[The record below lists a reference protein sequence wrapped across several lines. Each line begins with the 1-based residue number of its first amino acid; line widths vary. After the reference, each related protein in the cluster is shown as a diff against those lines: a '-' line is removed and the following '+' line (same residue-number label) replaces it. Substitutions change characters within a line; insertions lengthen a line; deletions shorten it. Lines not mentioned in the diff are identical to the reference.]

1 MKIYNRVRA
10 SKCGIFLEGRH
21 KYSCH
26 IWTFNRLLPHSLH
39 SPQRKSPRAGLW
51 KLLRLVNSAGDKR
64 RRFSATGLRVIQ
76 HLTATMYNVSPPRI
90 NHPSRQLSS
99 CGRMCAFVAIMR
111 FNAFRL
117 VLLLCGRRVWRV
129 TCFLHQQLSRGC
141 MSEGFCKKP
150 FVCRRVRDQTV
161 TRTSLKMF
169 GFAFHQKENRDS
181 SPAPRLWFISH
192 HPQPISSFLTHHL
205 HLCFSPCWFKSK
217 LHSLNLCHDVR
228 RGCWASFCCLLA
240 RLWFCFPFQHQTRRI
255 SSIQRSKAA
264 GIALQPTNTPRQELE
279 SASGVNLQLA
289 VTSCFQEN
297 SVNLRFQ
304 AEQLEDSNMIPF
316 DQSPR
321 WFVPWSVTHCDPA
334 AHRGYIAQPRA
345 LKGRRGW
352 DRNTIL
358 LQVTLILKFKL

>member
-1 MKIYNRVRA
+1 MRLGWCYCCVEEEYGEWRVFCTSSYHVAACLRA
-10 SKCGIFLEGRH
+10 SIRNPL
-21 KYSCH
+21 
-26 IWTFNRLLPHSLH
+26 
-39 SPQRKSPRAGLW
+39 
-51 KLLRLVNSAGDKR
+51 
-64 RRFSATGLRVIQ
+64 
-76 HLTATMYNVSPPRI
+76 
-90 NHPSRQLSS
+90 
-99 CGRMCAFVAIMR
+99 CADE
-111 FNAFRL
+111 
-117 VLLLCGRRVWRV
+117 
-129 TCFLHQQLSRGC
+129 
-141 MSEGFCKKP
+141 SEIRP
-150 FVCRRVRDQTV
+150 WP
-161 TRTSLKMF
+161 

-240 RLWFCFPFQHQTRRI
+240 RLWFCFPFQHQTCRI

-304 AEQLEDSNMIPF
+304 AEQLEDPNMIPF

-334 AHRGYIAQPRA
+334 AHRGYIAQTRA

>member
-1 MKIYNRVRA
+1 MESSLKGDTNTVVTSGLLTGFFHIRCTAPRGKALARA
-10 SKCGIFLEGRH
+10 CG
-21 KYSCH
+21 SCSDLLTQPG
-26 IWTFNRLLPHSLH
+26 IREEDSLQQAFVWFNISQ
-39 SPQRKSPRAGLW
+39 PQCITSR
-51 KLLRLVNSAGDKR
+51 
-64 RRFSATGLRVIQ
+64 
-76 HLTATMYNVSPPRI
+76 PPRI

-169 GFAFHQKENRDS
+169 GFAFHQKENWDS

-192 HPQPISSFLTHHL
+192 HSQPISSFLTHHL
-205 HLCFSPCWFKSK
+205 HLRFSPCWFKSK

-240 RLWFCFPFQHQTRRI
+240 RLWFCFPFQHQTCRI

-304 AEQLEDSNMIPF
+304 AEQLEDPNMIPF

-358 LQVTLILKFKL
+358 